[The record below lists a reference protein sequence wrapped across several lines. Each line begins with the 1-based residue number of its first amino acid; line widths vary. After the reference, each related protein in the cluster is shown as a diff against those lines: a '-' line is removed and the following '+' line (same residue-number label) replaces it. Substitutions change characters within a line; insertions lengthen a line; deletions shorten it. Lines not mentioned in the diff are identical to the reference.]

1 MTLET
6 TRPTPRWLTTLA
18 CALVIGAVQGCGG
31 GGGGSSSSSDPQ
43 PTQTVVEEQPIQLIT
58 ESPTQPQ
65 ASSPTTSGGTTI
77 SSPVTENTSP
87 PVSLVSPVAPVAP
100 TTTKPAPTAP
110 TTKEPATSVTT
121 QPPAQTIPENTE
133 ENDKTDAD
141 LGQGMLQLIGI
152 NVAGAEFTSSQL
164 PGIHNTHYFFPKE
177 GYFDKWKLKGVRSV
191 RFPIKWERLQP
202 ALNGEFDPTYAGL
215 IDTMFTQ
222 AAQADMDIIL
232 DVHNYAKYR
241 GNPIGSAEVPY
252 SAYQNLMQRIA
263 QRWQNRTSLY
273 AYDIMNEPNGKAD
286 AYWAEAAQY
295 GINGVRK
302 YDRQRPIYIE
312 GMSYASAARWPK
324 TSSELLNLIDP
335 VDNLVFSAHIYLDS
349 NASGQLYATDTGP
362 VDPMVGVKRATPFVN
377 WLKTHGKRGQI
388 GESGIPDDPRY
399 LEAMDNLL
407 GYLQQN
413 CIPMTYWAAGRAWGG
428 YTLSV
433 EPNKDGT
440 DKAQWKLL
448 EKYLGK
454 GNCADYGPTS

>member
-6 TRPTPRWLTTLA
+6 TNPTKRWLTTLA

-31 GGGGSSSSSDPQ
+31 GGGGGGGSSSEPQ
-43 PTQTVVEEQPIQLIT
+43 PSQTVVEQQPIELIT
-58 ESPTQPQ
+58 ESPTQPT
-65 ASSPTTSGGTTI
+65 ASTPTTSGSTNTNTGSTTGTTT
-77 SSPVTENTSP
+77 SPETPQQSVTEEANYN
-87 PVSLVSPVAPVAP
+87 
-100 TTTKPAPTAP
+100 
-110 TTKEPATSVTT
+110 E
-121 QPPAQTIPENTE
+121 
-133 ENDKTDAD
+133 TDPN

-164 PGIHNTHYFFPKE
+164 PGVHNTHYFFPKE

-202 ALNGEFDPTYAGL
+202 TLNGEFDPTYAGL

-222 AAQADMDIIL
+222 ATQADMDIIL

-241 GNPIGSAEVPY
+241 GNPIGSAEVPFA
-252 SAYQNLMQRIA
+252 AYQNLMERIVK
-263 QRWQNRTSLY
+263 RWGNRSSLY

-324 TSSELLNLIDP
+324 TSNELLKLVDP
-335 VDNLVFSAHIYLDS
+335 VDNIVFSAHIYLDS
-349 NASGQLYATDTGP
+349 NASGQLYSTDTGP

-377 WLKTHGKRGQI
+377 WLKTNGKRGQI
-388 GESGIPDDPRY
+388 GESGIPDDPVY

-407 GYLQQN
+407 AYLQQN
-413 CIPMTYWAAGRAWGG
+413 CIPMTYWAAGRAWGN
-428 YTLSV
+428 YTLSI

-448 EKYLGK
+448 EKYVGK
-454 GNCADYGPTS
+454 GNCADYGPNS

>member
-6 TRPTPRWLTTLA
+6 TRPTKRWLTTLA
-18 CALVIGAVQGCGG
+18 CALVIGAIQGCGG
-31 GGGGSSSSSDPQ
+31 GGGGGGSSSEPQ
-43 PTQTVVEEQPIQLIT
+43 PSQTVVEEQPIELVT
-58 ESPTQPQ
+58 ESPTQPT
-65 ASSPTTSGGTTI
+65 ASSPTTSGGTT
-77 SSPVTENTSP
+77 TSG
-87 PVSLVSPVAPVAP
+87 S
-100 TTTKPAPTAP
+100 TT
-110 TTKEPATSVTT
+110 
-121 QPPAQTIPENTE
+121 NTE
-133 ENDKTDAD
+133 TGTTDNSVSKPIVGETD
-141 LGQGMLQLIGI
+141 PNLGQGMLQLIGI
-152 NVAGAEFTSSQL
+152 NVAGAEFTSSAL
-164 PGIHNTHYFFPKE
+164 PGKHDTDYFFPKA
-177 GYFDKWKLKGVRSV
+177 GYFDKWNLKGVKSV

-202 ALNGEFDPTYAGL
+202 VLNGEFDPTYAGL

-222 AAQADMDIIL
+222 ASQADMAIIL

-241 GNPIGSAEVPY
+241 GNPIGSAEVPFA
-252 SAYQNLMQRIA
+252 AYQNLMERIA
-263 QRWQNRTSLY
+263 QRWQNRSSLY

-324 TSSELLNLIDP
+324 TSNELLKLVDP
-335 VDNLVFSAHIYLDS
+335 MDNLVFSAHIYLDS
-349 NASGQLYATDTGP
+349 NASGQLYSTDTGP
-362 VDPMVGVKRATPFVN
+362 VDPMIGVKRATPFVN
-377 WLKTHGKRGQI
+377 WLKTNGKRGQI
-388 GESGIPDDPRY
+388 GESGVPDDSRY
-399 LEAMDNLL
+399 LEALDNLL
-407 GYLQQN
+407 GYLQQH